1 MEEPRFGLI
10 PWTVYHDSIIMMFM
24 MPSDPKFGGSNYQ
37 IAKGRKESGETDLEA
52 AIREASEELGL
63 KPSNIESINK
73 ESLFT
78 SGGNYNLT
86 VYAAKIKEF
95 TDFDKPHFET
105 GKVIWMTNREFTRA
119 GRADQRNAVNAIH
132 NLIKKSL
139 ESTG

>member
-73 ESLFT
+73 EFLGSFTSLFP
-78 SGGNYNLT
+78 
-86 VYAAKIKEF
+86 A
-95 TDFDKPHFET
+95 FE
-105 GKVIWMTNREFTRA
+105 NP
-119 GRADQRNAVNAIH
+119 
-132 NLIKKSL
+132 
-139 ESTG
+139 